1 MRKSEVIGK
10 GRLETRERNLEMPS
24 SSRGIFAATPIVIAG
39 IAIALANVGSTVI
52 VARLLVPRE
61 YGALTQLLGLFFI
74 LSMPGSALM
83 VGVVQRV
90 VHWNTSGERWRIRP
104 WLARIELV
112 CFAFL
117 AVFLVAIWLLQGN
130 IAKALSLPN
139 SRGVFE
145 TLAAGALW
153 VIVSVNRG
161 ALQAGKKYRWLGWN
175 LALEGI
181 VRTVFMIG
189 LAAIGLGILGAS
201 SGIMI
206 GEVVALV
213 HGIAGVSFSLRNV
226 RHGNQ
231 SMNDDGWAPVEVSHD
246 ENGIGVLGGGE
257 RVPADILPSENRIGG
272 LGGGERVS
280 ADIFSSENEVDGSRD
295 DRAGNSIGNRA
306 GDEQGEI
313 VYSRGDSTQGVL
325 PKGTQGG
332 SKDNTQGALL
342 DETPRG
348 SNNGTQDALLEG
360 HKHRHKYNKPSVH
373 GKRELAGDVI
383 TAFVSLGLIAILE
396 YADVVMV
403 GAYSPSHAGAY
414 GAVSVSAKSLIAWTI
429 LLTNYLLP
437 EAAIRWRLGGHAINE
452 LRNTMLLVLLPA
464 LSMFVIALSVPSL
477 FLGLAFGNRLE
488 GAASSFPY
496 LTAAMTFLSVTVVLS
511 SYFFGVAWRGI
522 PAVLMVGAAVLVIAI
537 TAVQGR
543 ALQTAQVDLLVQCGI
558 AVAMVV
564 AFVVVHRRKRSSP
577 LLTSE
582 SATIQSTQLI
592 TGK

>member
-1 MRKSEVIGK
+1 MRKSAIIGN
-10 GRLETRERNLEMPS
+10 GRLETRNDNLETQS

-39 IAIALANVGSTVI
+39 IAISLANVGSTVI

-104 WLARIELV
+104 WLVRIELI
-112 CFAFL
+112 CFVFL
-117 AVFLVAIWLLQGN
+117 AVFMVAIWLLQGDV
-130 IAKALSLPN
+130 ARALSLPN

-161 ALQAGKKYRWLGWN
+161 ALQAGKRYRWLGWN

-181 VRTVFMIG
+181 VRTAFMIG

-206 GEVVALV
+206 GEAVALV
-213 HGIAGVSFSLRNV
+213 HGIAGVSFSLRDA

-231 SMNDDGWAPVEVSHD
+231 SMNNDGWAPVEASHD
-246 ENGIGVLGGGE
+246 ENGIGGLEGGGL
-257 RVPADILPSENRIGG
+257 VPADVLPNENGV
-272 LGGGERVS
+272 E
-280 ADIFSSENEVDGSRD
+280 GSRD
-295 DRAGNSIGNRA
+295 DGVGNSMGSRA
-306 GDEQGEI
+306 GDAEGGM
-313 VYSRGDSTQGVL
+313 VNDRGDSTQGAL
-325 PKGTQGG
+325 PEGTPGG
-332 SKDNTQGALL
+332 SKDNTQGALPEGTPGGSKDNTQGAL
-342 DETPRG
+342 PEERPRG
-348 SNNGTQDALLEG
+348 SNNDTQGALPKG
-360 HKHRHKYNKPSVH
+360 NGKPNVH

-383 TAFVSLGLIAILE
+383 TAFASLGLIAILE

-414 GAVSVSAKSLIAWTI
+414 GAVSVSAKSLIAWTV

-437 EAAIRWRLGGHAINE
+437 EAAIRWRLGGHAISE

-464 LSMFVIALSVPSL
+464 LLMFVIALSVPSL

-496 LTAAMTFLSVTVVLS
+496 LTAAMAFLSITVVLS
-511 SYFFGVAWRGI
+511 SYFFGVSWRGI
-522 PAVLMVGAAVLVIAI
+522 PAVLMVGATVLVIAI

-543 ALQTAQVDLLVQCGI
+543 ALQTALVDLLVQSGI

-564 AFVVVHRRKRSSP
+564 AFVVVHRRKSKVRSSP
-577 LLTSE
+577 LLTGE
-582 SATIQSTQLI
+582 SGTIQATQLI

>member
-1 MRKSEVIGK
+1 MRKSAIIGN
-10 GRLETRERNLEMPS
+10 GRLETRNDNLETQS

-104 WLARIELV
+104 WLVRIELI
-112 CFAFL
+112 CFVFL
-117 AVFLVAIWLLQGN
+117 AVFMVAIWLLQGDV
-130 IAKALSLPN
+130 ARALSLPN

-161 ALQAGKKYRWLGWN
+161 ALQAGKRYRWLGWN

-181 VRTVFMIG
+181 VRTAFMIG

-206 GEVVALV
+206 GEAVALV
-213 HGIAGVSFSLRNV
+213 HGIAGVSFSLRDV
-226 RHGNQ
+226 RHGDQ
-231 SMNDDGWAPVEVSHD
+231 SMNNDGWAPVEASHD
-246 ENGIGVLGGGE
+246 ENGIGGLEGGGL
-257 RVPADILPSENRIGG
+257 VPADVLPNENGV
-272 LGGGERVS
+272 E
-280 ADIFSSENEVDGSRD
+280 GSRD
-295 DRAGNSIGNRA
+295 DGVGNSMGSRA
-306 GDEQGEI
+306 GDTEGGM
-313 VYSRGDSTQGVL
+313 VNDRGDSTQGAL
-325 PKGTQGG
+325 PKEKPRR
-332 SKDNTQGALL
+332 SNNDTQGAL
-342 DETPRG
+342 PKG
-348 SNNGTQDALLEG
+348 NG
-360 HKHRHKYNKPSVH
+360 KPNVH

-383 TAFVSLGLIAILE
+383 TAFASLGLIAILE

-414 GAVSVSAKSLIAWTI
+414 GAVSVSAKSLIAWTV

-437 EAAIRWRLGGHAINE
+437 EAAIRWRLGGHAISE

-464 LSMFVIALSVPSL
+464 LLMFVIALSVPSL

-496 LTAAMTFLSVTVVLS
+496 LTAAMAFLSITVVLS
-511 SYFFGVAWRGI
+511 SYFFGVSWRGI
-522 PAVLMVGAAVLVIAI
+522 PAVLMVGATVLVIAI

-543 ALQTAQVDLLVQCGI
+543 ALQTAQVDLLVQSGI

-564 AFVVVHRRKRSSP
+564 AFVVVHRRKSKVRSSP
-577 LLTSE
+577 LLTGE
-582 SATIQSTQLI
+582 SGTIQATQLI